1 MVTTMVWN
9 YAAYSGT
16 ATTVSYSI
24 EFAAAGT
31 KFAAPTV
38 VATSMERFKIFKVG
52 ELNCG
57 ISCGFCSFVES
68 AIDVRIKSTVGTSEV
83 LLKIL
88 ILHY

>member
-24 EFAAAGT
+24 EFAAAG

-38 VATSMERFKIFKVG
+38 VATMERFKNFTVG
-52 ELNCG
+52 ELNAAALAA
-57 ISCGFCSFVES
+57 GFAPLLKVQSMCVLSLQLVL
-68 AIDVRIKSTVGTSEV
+68 REV